1 LPIANRGRGF
11 RRSRTGPA
19 TQGSSFAECG
29 SIESQKVASRN
40 RGWARALD
48 PAAQVRM
55 RPQRQAIGLVG
66 AAGTGEQRDIGNGVR
81 VAGNEVAPRELCI

>member
-1 LPIANRGRGF
+1 MRIDRVPE
-11 RRSRTGPA
+11 SRVEEPGL
-19 TQGSSFAECG
+19 G
-29 SIESQKVASRN
+29 
-40 RGWARALD
+40 ARALD